1 MIWNSTSSEIFGNL
15 ITLNQVHHVAVTYDG
30 ITQRMYQN
38 GVIVNTIN
46 TTLGI
51 GNPPS
56 YNLVIGALG
65 HAPATYN
72 LNGNIYL
79 ARIYNRALSSEEILQ
94 NFNTTKKR
102 FGL

>member
-1 MIWNSTSSEIFGNL
+1 MGQINHIS
-15 ITLNQVHHVAVTYDG
+15 ATYDG
-30 ITQRMYQN
+30 MQQKIYQN
-38 GVIVNTIN
+38 GVLVNTVN

-102 FGL
+102 FNL